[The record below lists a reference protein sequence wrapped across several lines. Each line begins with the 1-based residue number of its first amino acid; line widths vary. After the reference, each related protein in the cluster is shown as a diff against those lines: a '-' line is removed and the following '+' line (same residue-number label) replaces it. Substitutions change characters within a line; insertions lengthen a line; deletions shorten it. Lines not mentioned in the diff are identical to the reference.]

1 MFDLIFDSDM
11 GNIMGAYVV
20 GVTGG
25 IGCGKTTVVNLFAE
39 KQVTIIDTDVIAHAL
54 TQPQAMGLT
63 QIVDAFGKE
72 ILNPDGTLNRA
83 QLRTRVF
90 QTPAEKKQLEAILHP
105 LIRQEVRRQYAAA
118 TSPYV
123 LIVIPLLFETNAYPD
138 LIQRRLVIDC
148 AEETQIARVMQRNH
162 MTREQVLAIMAT
174 QVSRAERQ
182 QRADDLILNEASL
195 DALPQRV
202 AALHELYLH
211 YAAQSTS
218 LTPPQ

>member
-1 MFDLIFDSDM
+1 
-11 GNIMGAYVV
+11 MGAYVV

-54 TQPQAMGLT
+54 TKPHAEGLT
-63 QIVDAFGKE
+63 QIVSAFGKE
-72 ILNPDGTLNRA
+72 ILNPDGTLNRG

-90 QTPAEKKQLEAILHP
+90 AHPEEKKQLEAILHP
-105 LIRQEVRRQYAAA
+105 LIRQEVRRQYHMAD
-118 TSPYV
+118 SPYV

-148 AEETQIARVMQRNH
+148 AEETQIERVMKRNH

-174 QVSRAERQ
+174 QVSRTERQ
-182 QRADDLILNEASL
+182 QRADDLILNENDLA
-195 DALPQRV
+195 ALPQRV
-202 AALHELYLH
+202 NELHQLYLQ
-211 YAAQSTS
+211 YAVTQSTS
-218 LTPPQ
+218 LTPP